1 MLKRRLWPARD
12 GYSVNFVGFCMM
24 KRVFPVWIIM
34 VLVLLWTVN
43 SFACVGRI
51 LYVGALDTPEDKVL
65 SQLLVLLINE
75 RTGTTVKIRYF
86 DDNDQLYGALQ
97 QNDEDKRVDIIVEN
111 TEDALAILKKPRP
124 GDLNQTYKQVKE
136 LYESELGLIWLNPF
150 GFTHVA
156 DNQQETISAPL
167 VRRDVLTNYPLLPR
181 VLNKLAGA
189 ITDETYTALTT
200 KVRDGEKPKNVSKDF
215 LRAKKFI

>member
-1 MLKRRLWPARD
+1 MLHYTRGFILLKR
-12 GYSVNFVGFCMM
+12 SF
-24 KRVFPVWIIM
+24 FPVF
-34 VLVLLWTVN
+34 LVLFLAFLWSAS

-51 LYVGALDTPEDKVL
+51 LYVGSLDTTEDKVL
-65 SQLLVLLINE
+65 SQMLVLLINE

-86 DDNDQLYGALQ
+86 DNNEAMYNALKE
-97 QNDEDKRVDIIVEN
+97 NDEEKRADIIIEN
-111 TEDALAILKKPRP
+111 TDDALALLRKPKP
-124 GDLNQTYKQVKE
+124 GDLDTTYKQVKE

-150 GFTHVA
+150 GFKHATG
-156 DNQQETISAPL
+156 DDKQTISAPL

-189 ITDETYTALTT
+189 VSDEAFSNLTA

-215 LRAKKFI
+215 LRTNKFI

>member
-1 MLKRRLWPARD
+1 
-12 GYSVNFVGFCMM
+12 
-24 KRVFPVWIIM
+24 M
-34 VLVLLWTVN
+34 VLILLWATN
-43 SFACVGRI
+43 SFGCVGRI
-51 LYVGALDTPEDKVL
+51 LYVGALDTPEDKVI

-86 DDNDQLYGALQ
+86 DNNDQLYSALQ

-111 TEDALAILKKPRP
+111 TEDALAILKKPKP
-124 GDLNQTYKQVKE
+124 GDLDQTYKQVKE

-150 GFTHVA
+150 GFTHASGNAQHSV
-156 DNQQETISAPL
+156 SATL

-189 ITDETYTALTT
+189 ITDETYTTLTG
-200 KVRDGEKPKNVSKDF
+200 KVQAGEKPKNVSKDF